1 MEVLDPTWKGFL
13 EGFKEGFL
21 KEGTSKL
28 RRGDW
33 GLCQSFLVSSPCPL
47 SNPSSLSVQNVV
59 RSTTCMVMSQ
69 PMKNE
74 AHDYTGHTESLPA
87 CGPMSACPFGLGF
100 FTILQDHLY
109 SMTG

>member
-1 MEVLDPTWKGFL
+1 MGQTQTREDPEDRAGMEVLDPTWEGFL
-13 EGFKEGFL
+13 EGFKE
-21 KEGTSKL
+21 EGTSKL

-69 PMKNE
+69 P
-74 AHDYTGHTESLPA
+74 T
-87 CGPMSACPFGLGF
+87 
-100 FTILQDHLY
+100 
-109 SMTG
+109 